1 MRVSVIGTGYVGLV
15 TGVGLAE
22 QGHQVV
28 CVDSDP
34 EKIAK
39 IQRGEV
45 PFFERG
51 LEGLLRSTL
60 GTRLDATTD
69 LRRAVLETELSLI
82 AVGTPSREGGEID
95 LSSVEAVA
103 RQVGE
108 VLRDKPAYHVVVVKS
123 TVVPGTTEDVV
134 LPLLEQAAAKRAGR
148 DFGVGMNPEFLTEGE
163 AVQDFF
169 FPDRLVLGAID
180 ERTHYTLDALYAGF
194 PSVERVHTTPRTAE
208 MIKYASNALL
218 ATLISFSNEV
228 GNLCAALAAGGG
240 RVDVAEVMRG
250 LHLSKYLRTA
260 LPEGSAITAPLAA
273 FLWPGCGFGGSCLP
287 KDVQALIA
295 RGRQAGVAMPLLEAV
310 IGINKRQP
318 QQVLALLHRHY
329 PSLRGVRVAVLGLA
343 FRPDTNDMRESPAI
357 PIIHDL
363 LAQGAELTAYDPAA
377 NAEARRLFGNGRLR
391 VCDDLPEAVRDVDA
405 VVLVTCWDEFRRLPE
420 LLRQGE
426 RQPVVI
432 DGRRMLD
439 KASVPRYEGIGL

>member
-39 IQRGEV
+39 IQRGEGRSSD
-45 PFFERG
+45 RG

-169 FPDRLVLGAID
+169 FPDRLVL
-180 ERTHYTLDALYAGF
+180 
-194 PSVERVHTTPRTAE
+194 
-208 MIKYASNALL
+208 

-318 QQVLALLHRHY
+318 QQVLVLLHRHY

>member
-310 IGINKRQP
+310 IGAATP
-318 QQVLALLHRHY
+318 PL
-329 PSLRGVRVAVLGLA
+329 SLPAGRSRRRARSRVPARYERYARVAGHSDHPRPPRAGRGVDCIRSSRERRGPPAVRKRASAGV
-343 FRPDTNDMRESPAI
+343 
-357 PIIHDL
+357 
-363 LAQGAELTAYDPAA
+363 
-377 NAEARRLFGNGRLR
+377 RRLARGR
-391 VCDDLPEAVRDVDA
+391 P
-405 VVLVTCWDEFRRLPE
+405 RRGRCRARH
-420 LLRQGE
+420 LLG
-426 RQPVVI
+426 
-432 DGRRMLD
+432 
-439 KASVPRYEGIGL
+439 